1 MVQQNERSGVKMEQW
16 SIYKHTFLDGKV
28 YIGKTMKNPE
38 ERWGKLGRG
47 YQGQPIIFDA
57 ILAYGWN
64 NIKHEIIFSGLTER
78 EAYLK
83 EQELIR
89 LSCEEGQNG
98 NYNVQFSKR
107 GEKQSTKAL
116 TRNETIITEDSLK
129 QYGKYILHLPDI
141 YYDRAMEK
149 NGVSPFGVA
158 LEKDRAT
165 FEIWR
170 SVNGGYEYSQ
180 NEAMYPHENMTFG
193 DAEKWLTDNGEI
205 GNTVKISFFSDDNI
219 EKFTEEMKRMCS

>member
-1 MVQQNERSGVKMEQW
+1 MEKW
-16 SIYKHTFLDGKV
+16 SIYKHTFPDGKV

-64 NIKHEIIFSGLTER
+64 NIKHEVIFSGLTER

-107 GEKQSTKAL
+107 EEKQSKKAL
-116 TRNETIITEDSLK
+116 TRNETIITEESLK
-129 QYGKYILHLPDI
+129 RYGKYVIHLPDV
-141 YYDRAMEK
+141 YFDRAMER
-149 NGVSPFGVA
+149 NGVSPVGVA
-158 LEKDRAT
+158 FEKDRAT
-165 FEIWR
+165 FELWYT
-170 SVNGGYEYSQ
+170 VPDGYEYSI
-180 NEAMYPHENMTFG
+180 NEAMYPQKDMTFG
-193 DAEKWLTDNGEI
+193 DAEKWIIENGEI
-205 GNTVKISFFSDDNI
+205 GKPVKKTFLSNDAIKES
-219 EKFTEEMKRMCS
+219 TEELKRMCS